1 MCDCRCL
8 HVFINGNITLSI
20 LTERIRDVHLRYGD
34 TDRFIP
40 LIAVCEV
47 KASRPVMY
55 PLHAGSVWRVMP
67 PPHWFEVKLHFFNL

>member
-1 MCDCRCL
+1 
-8 HVFINGNITLSI
+8 VFINGNITLSI